1 MQPTD
6 ILKDI
11 FGHDA
16 FRGQQQKIIA
26 RILTG
31 GHALVIMPTGGG
43 KSLCYQIPALA
54 LASAEQGIT
63 VVISPLIALM
73 KDQVDVLRRRN
84 VRAAFINSSLSR
96 EQREASYDALERG
109 AYDLLYVTPERFRK
123 PDFLAALAKQR
134 VAFLAVDEA
143 HCISQWG
150 HDFRPDYTRLAE
162 IRDLVGQPVTI
173 ALTAT
178 ATPEVQEDIIAQ
190 LGLTA
195 EAVMLFHEGIDR
207 PNLKLEV
214 RQVLG
219 QEEKLQHILSARS
232 HLRGP
237 GIVYF
242 SLIRSLEEMSDL
254 LQAQKIEH
262 LVYHGKLPSRDRK
275 ALQEQFMQGEDRLV
289 LATNA
294 FGMGIDKQ
302 NIRFVLHA
310 EIPGSMESYYQEIG
324 RAGRDGEPSLCLLL
338 YDESDLATQM
348 EFIQWSNPD
357 ADFCVRVHDYLHRD
371 AEKINAF
378 GQEWLRDQLHFKNR
392 HDFRLETVLQLFDR
406 YEVIDG
412 SFHPLRIES
421 IHPLP
426 QSLMNPKERQDK
438 LLRDQKKL
446 HALLEYV
453 KCKADR
459 KAYIHAY
466 FGLPYQGVVPKL

>member
-1 MQPTD
+1 MQPVQ
-6 ILKDI
+6 ILKDS
-11 FGHDA
+11 FGHES
-16 FRGQQQKIIA
+16 FRGQQQQIIA
-26 RILTG
+26 RILEG

-43 KSLCYQIPALA
+43 KSLCYQVPSLA
-54 LASAEQGIT
+54 LASTGRGMT

-73 KDQVDVLRRRN
+73 KDQVDALQRKN
-84 VRAAFINSSLSR
+84 IRAAFINSSLSR
-96 EQREASYDALERG
+96 DQREASYAAVERG

-123 PDFLAALAKQR
+123 PEFLAALAKQR
-134 VAFLAVDEA
+134 VALLAVDEA

-150 HDFRPDYTRLAE
+150 HDFRPDYTRLTE
-162 IRDLVGQPVTI
+162 IRQLTGYPITI

-178 ATPEVQEDIIAQ
+178 ATPEVQTDIVAQ
-190 LGLTA
+190 LGLT
-195 EAVMLFHEGIDR
+195 EDEVTLFHEGIDR

-214 RQVLG
+214 HRVWG
-219 QEEKLQHILSARS
+219 QEEKLQQILSMRS
-232 HLRGP
+232 QFTGP

-242 SLIRSLEEMSDL
+242 SLIRSLEEMSEMLRSQQID
-254 LQAQKIEH
+254 H
-262 LVYHGKLPSRDRK
+262 LVYHGKLSPPERK
-275 ALQEQFMQGEDRLV
+275 DLQEQFMEGEDRLV

-324 RAGRDGEPSLCLLL
+324 RAGRDGYPSLCLLL

-357 ADFCVRVHDYLHRD
+357 ADFCTRVHDYLQRD

-378 GQEWLRDQLHFKNR
+378 GQEWLRDQLHFKHR

-412 SFHPLRIES
+412 GLHPLRIRE

-426 QSLMNPKERQDK
+426 PTLINPEERQDK

-453 KCKADR
+453 QCEADR
-459 KAYIHAY
+459 KAYIHTY
-466 FGLPYQGVVPKL
+466 FGLPYQATEA